1 MSRYPSTQKAMSAS
15 LQPVTLAISGMSC
28 GHCVAAVKS
37 ALDAVPGVA
46 VQNVTIGSATVA
58 LDPATSPDTAL
69 AAVRE
74 AGYEARL
81 ATTAPGTSP
90 QAG

>member
-1 MSRYPSTQKAMSAS
+1 MSTS

-37 ALDAVPGVA
+37 ALDATPGVS

-58 LDPATSPDTAL
+58 LDSATSADTAL

-74 AGYEARL
+74 AGYEAQL
-81 ATTAPGTSP
+81 ATTASGTAHRAS
-90 QAG
+90 

>member
-1 MSRYPSTQKAMSAS
+1 MSANA
-15 LQPVTLAISGMSC
+15 QPVTIAISGMSC

-58 LDPATSPDTAL
+58 LDPATSPDTAIG
-69 AAVRE
+69 AVRE
-74 AGYEARL
+74 AGYEAEL
-81 ATTAPGTSP
+81 ASP
-90 QAG
+90 SSSR